1 MIILNMNNYLR
12 PQSSKE
18 VIFSPLFASLYVFM
32 LAELL
37 KSWGMDLEKKNYVGD

>member
-1 MIILNMNNYLR
+1 MIILNMNNYLG

-18 VIFSPLFASLYVFM
+18 VIFSPLFAVCMFCM

-37 KSWGMDLEKKNYVGD
+37 KS